1 MYTNKSEPERMAAA
15 AEALERTLARMEA
28 HFVSL
33 EQKIERVVAM
43 VEERAA
49 LKGEAEPESRK
60 TVSARTSALLAKF
73 GAGDGPLATTSADE
87 ILRALSIEQRI
98 AVKAELA
105 KAGILQ

>member
-1 MYTNKSEPERMAAA
+1 MEENNTGSSRLAAA

-33 EQKIERVVAM
+33 QQKIEHIVAM

-49 LKGEAEPESRK
+49 VRAEAEPEPRK

-73 GAGDGPLATTSADE
+73 GAGEGPLATTSADE
-87 ILRALSIEQRI
+87 MLRALSVEQRI

-105 KAGILQ
+105 RAGILQ

>member
-1 MYTNKSEPERMAAA
+1 MEQENETSRLAAA
-15 AEALERTLARMEA
+15 TEALERTLSRMEA

-33 EQKIERVVAM
+33 EQKIEHIVAM

-49 LKGEAEPESRK
+49 VKADAEPEPRK

-73 GAGDGPLATTSADE
+73 GAGESALAATSADE
-87 ILRALSIEQRI
+87 MLRALSVEQRI

-105 KAGILQ
+105 RAGILQ

>member
-1 MYTNKSEPERMAAA
+1 MDENNTETTRLAAA

-33 EQKIERVVAM
+33 EQKIEHIVAM
-43 VEERAA
+43 VEERAVVKA
-49 LKGEAEPESRK
+49 EAELEPRK
-60 TVSARTSALLAKF
+60 TVSARTSALLTKF
-73 GAGDGPLATTSADE
+73 GAGESPLATISADE
-87 ILRALSIEQRI
+87 MLRTLSVEQRI

>member
-1 MYTNKSEPERMAAA
+1 MDEHNTENSRIAAA
-15 AEALERTLARMEA
+15 AEALERTLSRMEA

-33 EQKIERVVAM
+33 EQKIEHIVAM

-49 LKGEAEPESRK
+49 VRAEAEPEPRK

-73 GAGDGPLATTSADE
+73 GAGEGSLGATLADE
-87 ILRALSIEQRI
+87 MLRALSVEQRI

-105 KAGILQ
+105 RAGILQ